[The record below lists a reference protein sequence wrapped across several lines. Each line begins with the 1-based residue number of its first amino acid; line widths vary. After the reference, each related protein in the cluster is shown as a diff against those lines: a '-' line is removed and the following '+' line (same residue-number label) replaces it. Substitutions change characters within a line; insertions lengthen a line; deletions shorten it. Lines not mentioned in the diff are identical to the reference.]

1 MIAKLKDEEEDLQ
14 HPLCSTMEQ
23 NIATLSSLRHR
34 EADQRNLQ
42 DKIADRITELSGDM
56 RFVYIHVLFFA
67 FWILINLPFGGHK
80 PIDPFPF
87 NFLTMVVSLE
97 AIFLSTF
104 VLISQNRMAAQADR
118 RAELDLHIGLLTEH
132 EITRIITMLDAIQD
146 KLGIENDGDTELK
159 ELERQIRPQDVLAM
173 IERTE
178 ERMRKLQ
185 KK

>member
-56 RFVYIHVLFFA
+56 RFVYIHVIFFA

-104 VLISQNRMAAQADR
+104 VLISQNRKSSSAR
-118 RAELDLHIGLLTEH
+118 RSA
-132 EITRIITMLDAIQD
+132 
-146 KLGIENDGDTELK
+146 
-159 ELERQIRPQDVLAM
+159 
-173 IERTE
+173 
-178 ERMRKLQ
+178 
-185 KK
+185 